1 MASAYYDLTA
11 ANAALKELYDDQVVD
26 NEVYEDNPLYALM
39 AKMESFGGKDLPIP
53 IITGVTQGGSA
64 DFATAQAN
72 QSPPQV
78 ASFLLTRKRDYA
90 LATIDNETMLA
101 SANDR
106 DAFIEGAKLVID
118 SAFRES
124 TLSIC
129 SSLFRSGTGSIGQV
143 NASGWTSGVATLSD
157 PTTITQFEVNM
168 VLQSN
173 ATDGGA
179 SPRAA
184 LGYVIALDRGAGTVT
199 VSSTGLGGSAGT
211 PASWAASEFLLRQ
224 GDNNAKASGLAAWMP
239 TTAPGSS
246 DMFYSQNRSTD
257 VVRLAGNRFNGL
269 NESVEE
275 ALVDGITLVAR
286 EGGKPKLGVCSF
298 QTYGALEKALG
309 SKVQY
314 VEEKTQ
320 LPDDVE
326 IAFRGIKL
334 IGANTEARIFPDRS
348 CPANLTYLLTPKN
361 WKIYSLGKLP
371 QILKYGDG
379 LEMLRVSNKDAG
391 EVRVGGYYNVGCNAP
406 GWSGVVQ
413 TSA

>member
-1 MASAYYDLTA
+1 MASTYYDLTA
-11 ANAALKELYDDQVVD
+11 ANAALKELYDDQIVE
-26 NEVYEDNPLYALM
+26 NEVYEDNPFFALV

-53 IITGVTQGGSA
+53 VITGVTQGGSA
-64 DFATAQAN
+64 DFPTAQAN

-78 ASFLLTRKRDYA
+78 QSYLLTRKRDYA
-90 LATIDNETMLA
+90 LGTIDNETMLA

-106 DAFIEGAKLVID
+106 DAFLEGAKLIID
-118 SAFRES
+118 SAIRES

-143 NASGWTSGVATLSD
+143 STGGWTSGVATLTD
-157 PTTITQFEVNM
+157 VTTITQFELNM

-184 LGYVIALDRGAGTVT
+184 LGYVIALDRGLGTVT
-199 VSSTGLGGSAGT
+199 VASSGLGGSAAT
-211 PASWAASEFLLRQ
+211 PAAWVASDFLLRQ

-246 DMFYSQNRSTD
+246 DMFYSVNRSVDT
-257 VVRLAGNRFNGL
+257 VRLAGNRFNGL

-275 ALVDGITLVAR
+275 ALIDGINLVAR

-298 QTYGALEKALG
+298 QTFAALEKALG

-314 VEEKTQ
+314 VEEKME
-320 LPDDVE
+320 LPDEVE
-326 IAFRGIKL
+326 IAFRGIKV

-348 CPANLTYLLTPKN
+348 CPANLCYLLSPKN
-361 WKIYSLGKLP
+361 WKLYSLGKLP
-371 QILKYGDG
+371 QILRYEDG
-379 LEMLRVSNKDAG
+379 LQMLRVSNKDAG
-391 EVRVGGYYNVGCNAP
+391 ELRVGGYYNLGCNAP